1 MTLFFCLRLKIL
13 KFENLIKL
21 QIGEVMYLYKN
32 RLLPESFNDMFLF
45 NYDVHKYNTR
55 TNIFFPLR
63 YSRTIVK
70 NFPFRFQGPK
80 LFSSLSNGIQNASSI
95 AVFTSKLK
103 SSFLISIFTSL
114 SRLAY
119 ASFATFISFFP
130 FLCLFAFARLVVL
143 NYLFL
148 PHHC

>member
-1 MTLFFCLRLKIL
+1 MKLCTFTKIAFFPKVSMTCFYLTMTYINTIL
-13 KFENLIKL
+13 ELI
-21 QIGEVMYLYKN
+21 
-32 RLLPESFNDMFLF
+32 F
-45 NYDVHKYNTR
+45 
-55 TNIFFPLR
+55 FFPLR

-70 NFPFRFQGPK
+70 NFPFRFQGPN

-130 FLCLFAFARLVVL
+130 FLCLCAFARLVVL